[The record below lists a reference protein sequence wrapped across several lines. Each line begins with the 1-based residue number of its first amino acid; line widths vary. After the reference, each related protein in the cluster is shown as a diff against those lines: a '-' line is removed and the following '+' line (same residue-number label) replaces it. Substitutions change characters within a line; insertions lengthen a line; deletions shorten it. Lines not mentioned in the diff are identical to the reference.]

1 MSTAEL
7 GVLYTDEDRRRAER
21 LARKWTLILGGAE
34 LVLLAVYVAGIALG
48 WRWAM
53 LAALLLAFVAA
64 LFLGDLCL
72 LPALRYRKFLREL
85 DRGLRRSAICTVD
98 SLKEEAVMQDGAR
111 VRELQ
116 VRLDDGDS
124 RIFYVNADH
133 AGQIPEPGAEIE
145 LESCGRHVTGVRRC
159 GEARP

>member
-1 MSTAEL
+1 MNS
-7 GVLYTDEDRRRAER
+7 LYNDGDRQRAEQ
-21 LARKWTLILGGAE
+21 LVRKWTLILGGAD
-34 LVLLAVYVAGIALG
+34 LALLAAYVAGILLG

-53 LAALLLAFVAA
+53 LAALLLGFAVA

-72 LPALRYRKFLREL
+72 WPALRYRRFLREL
-85 DRGLRRSAICTVD
+85 DSGLRRSVICTVD
-98 SLKEEAVMQDGAR
+98 LLKEQPEMQDGAR

-133 AGQIPEPGAEIE
+133 AGEIPEPGAEIE

-159 GEARP
+159 GEARQ

>member
-1 MSTAEL
+1 MNS
-7 GVLYTDEDRRRAER
+7 LYTQEDRQRAEH

-34 LVLLAVYVAGIALG
+34 LVLLAAYVAGILLG

-85 DRGLRRSAICTVD
+85 DKGLRRRTVCTVE
-98 SLKEEAVMQDGAR
+98 SLKEEAGMQDGAR

-116 VRLDDGDS
+116 VRLGDGDS

-133 AGQIPEPGAEIE
+133 ADRIPEPGAQIE
-145 LESCGRHVTGVRRC
+145 LESYGRHVTGVRRC

>member
-1 MSTAEL
+1 MRSDSMA
-7 GVLYTDEDRRRAER
+7 RRWA
-21 LARKWTLILGGAE
+21 LILGGAE
-34 LVLLAVYVAGIALG
+34 LALLAAYVAGIALG
-48 WRWAM
+48 RRWMM
-53 LAALLLAFVAA
+53 LAALLLGFAVA

-72 LPALRYRKFLREL
+72 LPALRYRRFLQEL
-85 DRGLRRSAICTVD
+85 DSGLRRRTVCTVE
-98 SLKEEAVMQDGAR
+98 SLKEEAGMQDGAR
-111 VRELQ
+111 VRELK

-133 AGQIPEPGAEIE
+133 ADQIPEPGAEIE

>member
-1 MSTAEL
+1 MNSLYTQEDRQRAEL
-7 GVLYTDEDRRRAER
+7 
-21 LARKWTLILGGAE
+21 LARRWTLILGGAE
-34 LVLLAVYVAGIALG
+34 LVLLAAYVAGILLG

-72 LPALRYRKFLREL
+72 LPALRYRKFLRDL

-124 RIFYVNADH
+124 RIFYVNAGH
-133 AGQIPEPGAEIE
+133 AGQIPGPGAEIE

-159 GEARP
+159 GEAQP